1 MWTYDE
7 VLPLSVTTQYLEEEC
22 RMAGKHVRVVH
33 LNGDDTYERIWELVK
48 VGAVV
53 TVEFVRDGHQ
63 RMLATTTIVDDH
75 GVTVD
80 QTAVEM

>member
-1 MWTYDE
+1 V
-7 VLPLSVTTQYLEEEC
+7 VLPLSMTAQYLEEEC
-22 RMAGKHVRVVH
+22 QMAGKHVRVVQ
-33 LNGDDTYERIWELVK
+33 LTGDDTYERIWELVK

-80 QTAVEM
+80 RTAVEI

>member
-1 MWTYDE
+1 
-7 VLPLSVTTQYLEEEC
+7 VTTQYLEEEC
-22 RMAGKHVRVVH
+22 RMAGKHVRVVN

-48 VGAVV
+48 SGAVV
-53 TVEFVRDGHQ
+53 HVEFVRDGHQ

>member
-1 MWTYDE
+1 MGSS
-7 VLPLSVTTQYLEEEC
+7 PCSVTTQYLEEEC
-22 RMAGKHVRVVH
+22 RMAGKHVRVVQ
-33 LNGDDTYERIWELVK
+33 LTGDDTYERIWELVK

-80 QTAVEM
+80 QTAVEI

>member
-1 MWTYDE
+1 
-7 VLPLSVTTQYLEEEC
+7 
-22 RMAGKHVRVVH
+22 MAGKHVRVVQ
-33 LNGDDTYERIWELVK
+33 LSGDDTYERIWELVK
-48 VGAVV
+48 DGAVV

-80 QTAVEM
+80 HTAVEI

>member
-1 MWTYDE
+1 
-7 VLPLSVTTQYLEEEC
+7 
-22 RMAGKHVRVVH
+22 MAGKHVRVVQ

-48 VGAVV
+48 LGAVV

-63 RMLATTTIVDDH
+63 QMLATTTIVDDH

-80 QTAVEM
+80 KTVVEV

>member
-1 MWTYDE
+1 
-7 VLPLSVTTQYLEEEC
+7 VTTRYREEES
-22 RMAGKHVRVVH
+22 RMAGKHVRVVQFT
-33 LNGDDTYERIWELVK
+33 GDDAYEQIWDLVK

-80 QTAVEM
+80 QTAVEI

>member
-1 MWTYDE
+1 MRARSGCDE
-7 VLPLSVTTQYLEEEC
+7 MLEESDP
-22 RMAGKHVRVVH
+22 RMAGKHVRVVQFS
-33 LNGDDTYERIWELVK
+33 GDDTYEQIWELVK

-80 QTAVEM
+80 QTAVEL

>member
-1 MWTYDE
+1 M
-7 VLPLSVTTQYLEEEC
+7 VLPLSVIAQYLEKEC
-22 RMAGKHVRVVH
+22 RMAGKHVKVVR
-33 LNGDDTYERIWELVK
+33 LNGDDTYERIWDLVK

-53 TVEFVRDGHQ
+53 SVVFVRDGHQ

>member
-1 MWTYDE
+1 
-7 VLPLSVTTQYLEEEC
+7 VTTRYREEES
-22 RMAGKHVRVVH
+22 RMAGKHVRVVNF
-33 LNGDDTYERIWELVK
+33 NGDDTYERIWELVK
-48 VGAVV
+48 LGAVV

-80 QTAVEM
+80 KTVVEV

>member
-1 MWTYDE
+1 MS
-7 VLPLSVTTQYLEEEC
+7 P
-22 RMAGKHVRVVH
+22 MAGKHVRVVQFT
-33 LNGDDTYERIWELVK
+33 GDDTYERIWDLVK

-80 QTAVEM
+80 TTAVEI

>member
-1 MWTYDE
+1 VSD
-7 VLPLSVTTQYLEEEC
+7 
-22 RMAGKHVRVVH
+22 G
-33 LNGDDTYERIWELVK
+33 GELVK

-53 TVEFVRDGHQ
+53 SVVFVRDGHQ